1 MSDTGSAEFIPEGKW
16 TKIAKASAVGKGEMT
31 GASVGETE
39 LAVYNVDG
47 KFFATDNICTHEF
60 ALLTDGMLEGALVVC
75 PYHQGKF
82 DVRDGKVAEAPPCK
96 DLRTFRVRVTGDDI
110 EVLVP

>member
-1 MSDTGSAEFIPEGKW
+1 MSDAENRPAGKW
-16 TKIAKASAVGKGEMT
+16 QKVMKASAVSKGEMA
-31 GASVGETE
+31 GVSVGETE

-60 ALLTDGMLEGALVVC
+60 ALLTDGTFEGAVVVC

-82 DVRDGKVAEAPPCK
+82 GVRDGKVAAAPPCK
-96 DLRTFRVRVTGDDI
+96 DLRTFPARVTGDDV
-110 EVLVP
+110 EVLLP

>member
-1 MSDTGSAEFIPEGKW
+1 MSDAENQSVGKW
-16 TKIAKASAVGKGEMT
+16 QKVAKASAVSKGEMA
-31 GASVGETE
+31 GASVGEIE

-60 ALLTDGMLEGALVVC
+60 ALLTDGTLEGALVVC

-82 DVRDGKVAEAPPCK
+82 DVRDGKVAAAPPCK
-96 DLRTFRVRVTGDDI
+96 DLRTFPARVIGDYV